1 MGYHSILYIFISFF
15 FIKGQSKFSPKLP
28 DLCCKVCSAL
38 ISQNNLLFSR
48 LLANSSPCLE
58 ASVSLVTRIGHSPL
72 FKEIPVGEAIC
83 YSERNHNQNSPMHC
97 LSCFYQLKVETF
109 EIRRTYVCTYV
120 LRFQD
125 LLKILPIWFFL
136 QKYQRAF

>member
-83 YSERNHNQNSPMHC
+83 YSERNYNQNSPN
-97 LSCFYQLKVETF
+97 
-109 EIRRTYVCTYV
+109 ICTYV
-120 LRFQD
+120 LQFLGPSICFFSAKRSKS
-125 LLKILPIWFFL
+125 LLNNGV
-136 QKYQRAF
+136 